1 MKIYQLTQEE
11 QKLFLDAIQAFKS
24 RIDSQWDNG
33 NGNKNKTSWADL
45 RDSLVPITEK
55 LNLTLICSTGSGKL
69 PYAEDEFC
77 SMCFFR
83 KDLNPQIYPAE
94 VQFGF
99 YVWLGYY
106 FKTLEFELRFGR
118 GGKYN
123 PLIDQTKGI
132 KELENKKLQYY
143 YKNYDELAKSFSSDF
158 LSLVE
163 ALNSQ
168 NILDFEI
175 PNLINT
181 ISEKTLGL
189 ELKIAY
195 DSAELKEK
203 VNSILMFGIVKHSI
217 ISDHKLSPDKI
228 IKESGLGDS
237 YATELRKGM
246 KIGKKLLDMQLLNTN
261 LSIQQSKN
269 ELAISTPLNQ
279 ILYGSPGTGKTYS
292 TIDKALEILG
302 VDVESKNR
310 QELKTLFEDYKSKG
324 QIEFVTFHQNY
335 GYEEFVEGIKPKLDE
350 NGGENKS
357 LEYKIEEGI
366 FKIICER
373 ARQNTKDFLEK
384 IHQNYNS
391 DEPIDFKRDLWRLYT
406 LPNGDIEDDYFKD
419 CIDKNYI
426 YANKNFGKEKL
437 ISPDVQKGDYI
448 IIPSAIPGKRSKSI
462 RAFGVFGDVIK
473 EKIDEEKGYRSVEWY
488 WFTENQDEE
497 LFFEN
502 VNFAQQTF
510 SKVKKSKNVILD
522 YFNTKSENI
531 IDDISKPHI
540 LIIDEINRGNISKIF
555 GELITLIEPSK
566 RIGEE
571 EELRV
576 TLPYSQDSFGVP
588 NNLYIIGTMNTADRS
603 ITSLDTAIRRR
614 FEFVEMMPDATK
626 LEGKVIEGI
635 NLQKMLTAINERI
648 EFLYDREKTI
658 GHAYLLD
665 IKNLD
670 DLKEAFQNKII
681 PLLQEYF
688 YRNYT
693 LIQAVLNDNGM
704 IKEVEDSKKTSII
717 NCKGFKKLENID
729 FESKTIYSI
738 SDDENLWDDPQ
749 TYINIYEG

>member
-217 ISDHKLSPDKI
+217 ISDYKLSPDKI

-269 ELAISTPLNQ
+269 DLAISIPLNQ
-279 ILYGSPGTGKTYS
+279 ILYGSPGTGKTYC

-302 VDVESKNR
+302 VDTESKNR
-310 QELKTLFEDYKSKG
+310 QELKTLFEDCKSKG

-335 GYEEFVEGIKPKLDE
+335 GYEEFVEGIKPISHE
-350 NGGENKS
+350 NGEIT
-357 LEYKIEEGI
+357 YKVIPGI
-366 FKIICER
+366 FKKLCEK
-373 ARQNTKDFLEK
+373 AEC
-384 IHQNYNS
+384 YNKLNK
-391 DEPIDFKRDLWRLYT
+391 PIDTTKNLWRLYT
-406 LPNGDIEDDYFKD
+406 LPGGRQDEDYFDECKE
-419 CIDKNYI
+419 YV
-426 YANKNFGKEKL
+426 YANKDFGKERL
-437 ISPDVQKGDYI
+437 ISSEVQKGDYI
-448 IIPSAIPGKRSKSI
+448 VIPSAVPGKRSKSI

-473 EKIDEEKGYRSVEWY
+473 EKMTDEEKPGYRSVEWY
-488 WFTENQDEE
+488 WIANNEDEE
-497 LFFEN
+497 IIFEGVDFGQPSFRKTEDFKDKILN
-502 VNFAQQTF
+502 YFKNF
-510 SKVKKSKNVILD
+510 
-522 YFNTKSENI
+522 TKLY
-531 IDDISKPHI
+531 I

-603 ITSLDTAIRRR
+603 ITSLDTALRRR

-670 DLKEAFQNKII
+670 DLKEVFQNKII

-688 YRNYT
+688 YRNYA

-704 IKEVEDSKKTSII
+704 IKEIEDSKKTSII